1 MDNAQTC
8 RQCGTCCRNG
18 GPALHREDMPL
29 LEEGVL
35 QLQDLC
41 TFRSGELVRDL
52 SNGNVVPLP
61 EEIVKIA
68 APRGSRPDDW
78 TCRFLTGDSRCFI
91 HESEPAECRALYC
104 EDPSA
109 LLAMQGKETL
119 TRKTILEAL
128 HAPQWLL
135 DCVEA
140 HEERCSY
147 SFLAELASRME
158 EDGDARRDF
167 LEAVEF
173 DRAYRGLVAE
183 KGGVKEEMMDFL
195 FGRPLIHTVI
205 MFGMDARKNAD
216 GSTTL
221 VQMANMSR

>member
-1 MDNAQTC
+1 MDNAKAC
-8 RQCGTCCRNG
+8 RQCGTCCRKG
-18 GPALHREDMPL
+18 GPALHREDMRL

-78 TCRFLTGDSRCFI
+78 TCRFLTEGNRCFI
-91 HESEPAECRALYC
+91 HESEPAECRALFC

-119 TRKTILEAL
+119 NRKSILEGL
-128 HAPQWLL
+128 HAPQWLM
-135 DCVEA
+135 DCVAA
-140 HEERCSY
+140 HEERCAY
-147 SFLAELASRME
+147 PVLAGLASRME
-158 EDGDARRDF
+158 KDGEARRVF
-167 LEAVEF
+167 LETVEF
-173 DRAYRGLVAE
+173 DRSYRELVME
-183 KGGVKEEMMDFL
+183 KAGVKGEMLDFL
-195 FGRPLIHTVI
+195 FGRALIQTVI
-205 MFGMDARKNAD
+205 MFGMDARKNPD
-216 GSTTL
+216 GSMTL
-221 VQMANMSR
+221 VQMTRMPQ